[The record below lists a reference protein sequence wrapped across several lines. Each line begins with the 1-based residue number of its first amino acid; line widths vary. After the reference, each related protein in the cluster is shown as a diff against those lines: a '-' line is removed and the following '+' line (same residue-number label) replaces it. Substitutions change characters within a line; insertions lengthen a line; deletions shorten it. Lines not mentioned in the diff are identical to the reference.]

1 MPRFSN
7 AVLTCLKRGM
17 LPRVPACYFTPEDVE
32 LLVGQTGLDSSTILH
47 WAENLRWKSKNNIGV
62 GGVEAFLRAPDS
74 DQKVT

>member
-32 LLVGQTGLDSSTILH
+32 KVMGETGLDKSSVTQ
-47 WAENLRWKSKNNIGV
+47 WAEFLRWRIKSDKIENLDG
-62 GGVEAFLRAPDS
+62 FLRSTDG